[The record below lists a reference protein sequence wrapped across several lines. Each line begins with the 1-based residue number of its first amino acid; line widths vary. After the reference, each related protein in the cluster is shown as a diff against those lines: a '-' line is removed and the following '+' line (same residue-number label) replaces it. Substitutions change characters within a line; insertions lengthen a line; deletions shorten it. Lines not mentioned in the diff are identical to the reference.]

1 MDAEWNIKRLRR
13 TTKPARAARW
23 EMQGSTGAKR
33 GAGAR
38 NRGGLCRR
46 PDTCR
51 PCGSTAARF
60 AGLCAPRYLS
70 LCREGRTDKLGPN
83 LWGVYGRKMGQG
95 SFNFSDVLRT
105 SNLKLDDKPLDI
117 KALDK
122 WLDNPRALV
131 PGNRMVF
138 AGMSDAGQR
147 KTIIDHLKTPRS
159 AQKGTGAGANPA

>member
-1 MDAEWNIKRLRR
+1 
-13 TTKPARAARW
+13 
-23 EMQGSTGAKR
+23 
-33 GAGAR
+33 
-38 NRGGLCRR
+38 
-46 PDTCR
+46 
-51 PCGSTAARF
+51 
-60 AGLCAPRYLS
+60 LS